1 MRRAVNAA
9 DRILRGVEGYEAVG
23 IVCGSAWP
31 VCAPA
36 VRAARNWAGN
46 SFPRRSARRRIPEQA
61 FALKKYRCG
70 TSPVS
75 SVCDNEHTA
84 TALGDSKPLSVK
96 NAVGEPIPEFCQRPK
111 EGAKIPSFSRRQYSG
126 DVFPYHPLGP
136 QDANK
141 LSESE
146 GQVATRVFQSFS
158 QPCDRERL
166 ARSSSAEKRDRA
178 ALIQHFLRE
187 FRHVAQVFEFP
198 VVVNHCGRER
208 LNL

>member
-1 MRRAVNAA
+1 
-9 DRILRGVEGYEAVG
+9 
-23 IVCGSAWP
+23 
-31 VCAPA
+31 
-36 VRAARNWAGN
+36 
-46 SFPRRSARRRIPEQA
+46 
-61 FALKKYRCG
+61 
-70 TSPVS
+70 
-75 SVCDNEHTA
+75 VCDNEHTA

-96 NAVGEPIPEFCQRPK
+96 NAIGEPIPEFCQRPE
-111 EGAKIPSFSRRQYSG
+111 EGAKIPSFSRRQDSG

-178 ALIQHFLRE
+178 ALIQHSLRE
-187 FRHVAQVFEFP
+187 FCHVAEVLELP
-198 VVVNHCGRER
+198 MMVNHCGWEW

>member
-1 MRRAVNAA
+1 
-9 DRILRGVEGYEAVG
+9 L
-23 IVCGSAWP
+23 P
-31 VCAPA
+31 L
-36 VRAARNWAGN
+36 
-46 SFPRRSARRRIPEQA
+46 RSARRRIPEHA
-61 FALKKYRCG
+61 FALKKYRGG

-75 SVCDNEHTA
+75 KVADNEHTA
-84 TALGDSKPLSVK
+84 ATLGDSKPLSVK
-96 NAVGEPIPEFCQRPK
+96 NAVGEPIPEFCQRPE
-111 EGAKIPSFSRRQYSG
+111 EGAKIPSFSRRQDSG

-146 GQVATRVFQSFS
+146 GQVSTRVFQSLS